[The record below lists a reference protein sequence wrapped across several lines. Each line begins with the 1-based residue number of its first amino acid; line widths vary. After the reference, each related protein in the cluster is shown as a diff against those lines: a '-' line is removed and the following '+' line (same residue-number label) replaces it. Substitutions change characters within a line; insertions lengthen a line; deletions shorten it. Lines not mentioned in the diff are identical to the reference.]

1 MKVHMRNHPINF
13 ADAME
18 VGTLS
23 NRQIAD
29 TPNDGQASAAPGLQK
44 DVAYA
49 KH

>member
-23 NRQIAD
+23 NRVIED
-29 TPNDGQASAAPGLQK
+29 VPNGGQPSAAPGIK
-44 DVAYA
+44 KEVVYA
-49 KH
+49 KY